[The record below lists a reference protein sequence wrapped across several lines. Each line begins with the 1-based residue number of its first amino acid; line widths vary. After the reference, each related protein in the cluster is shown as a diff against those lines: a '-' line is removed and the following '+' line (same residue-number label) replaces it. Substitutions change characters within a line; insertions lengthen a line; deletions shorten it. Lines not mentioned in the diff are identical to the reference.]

1 VCGWFIGIY
10 WHYQR
15 EQRPISGLRIVF
27 QLFGIVL
34 DGRSIPSPPWT
45 KMTWLGCSFSLV
57 QSFGVINWP
66 KNGAIPCVENPWHP
80 SGFSGFFRV
89 VFSPKENGGITIP
102 IAIAGI
108 RPLLAKWP
116 CYLDL
121 HPPGAGRDCRCWVWI
136 KILYSD
142 WMVNTIRK
150 D

>member
-1 VCGWFIGIY
+1 MWVVHWNILALSTRTATNLRPSHSLPAF
-10 WHYQR
+10 WHSPR
-15 EQRPISGLRIVF
+15 WPIHPIPSMDKNDLVGMLF
-27 QLFGIVL
+27 QPSPKLWGHQLAKKWGHPLCQKPVASFGIFRIFQ
-34 DGRSIPSPPWT
+34 GRI
-45 KMTWLGCSFSLV
+45 F
-57 QSFGVINWP
+57 
-66 KNGAIPCVENPWHP
+66 
-80 SGFSGFFRV
+80 
-89 VFSPKENGGITIP
+89 PKENGGITIP